1 MEEIEDKD
9 LAKRIREKVN
19 SFNQNGA
26 LISLVIMVVYLL
38 VPDFSVATTA
48 VQAANGEVSSNGMS
62 DLKHFM
68 HKEGSG
74 LKNFMHVDSEAIEE
88 YLVEKEDEQRA
99 QQICARGDDWNA
111 NSYYLLGYTRSIF
124 SDKRNK
130 SARMVSYRIIIRDVI
145 L

>member
-38 VPDFSVATTA
+38 VPDFSVATTV
-48 VQAANGEVSSNGMS
+48 VQAANGGGNTSGGAS

-74 LKNFMHVDSEAIEE
+74 LKNFMHVDGER
-88 YLVEKEDEQRA
+88 LK
-99 QQICARGDDWNA
+99 N
-111 NSYYLLGYTRSIF
+111 
-124 SDKRNK
+124 
-130 SARMVSYRIIIRDVI
+130 I

>member
-48 VQAANGEVSSNGMS
+48 VQAANGGGDTSGGAS

-74 LKNFMHVDSEAIEE
+74 LKNFMHVD
-88 YLVEKEDEQRA
+88 DERLK
-99 QQICARGDDWNA
+99 N
-111 NSYYLLGYTRSIF
+111 
-124 SDKRNK
+124 
-130 SARMVSYRIIIRDVI
+130 I

>member
-48 VQAANGEVSSNGMS
+48 VQAANGGGATSGGAS

-68 HKEGSG
+68 HVDGER
-74 LKNFMHVDSEAIEE
+74 LKN
-88 YLVEKEDEQRA
+88 
-99 QQICARGDDWNA
+99 
-111 NSYYLLGYTRSIF
+111 
-124 SDKRNK
+124 
-130 SARMVSYRIIIRDVI
+130 I